1 MRKFVCFMCCVFIG
15 VMATACTT
23 EKLKTEKLQ
32 DIDFTVLAEEDVP
45 KEFLQEIEQREKK
58 PFKMT
63 FEDQGYL
70 YIAEGYGKQATSGY
84 SIEVAELYESENA
97 IYVQTNLIGPDEN
110 EEIVMRPTYP
120 LIVVKIESIDKNVV
134 FR

>member
-1 MRKFVCFMCCVFIG
+1 MRKRICFVCCLLFCMIV
-15 VMATACTT
+15 TACTA

-32 DIDFTVLAEEDVP
+32 DIDFTVVAKEDIP
-45 KEFLQEIEQREKK
+45 KELLQEIEKREKK
-58 PFKMT
+58 PFKLT
-63 FEDQGYL
+63 YEDQGYL

-97 IYVQTNLIGPDEN
+97 IYVQTNLIGPAEN
-110 EEIVMRPTYP
+110 EDIVMRPTYP
-120 LIVVKIESIDKNVV
+120 FIVVKIESIDKNVV